1 MLVDDLT
8 LIKTLGKGAFGEVF
22 LTSKQGTSTK
32 YATKKLD
39 KTKYMNHPKAKK
51 YLDNEISI
59 LKAINHPN
67 IVKLIEIKDTSKYCY
82 IVTEF
87 CNGGSLSRCLEKYQ
101 EENKEA
107 FPENI
112 VQYIMRQIMDAIRYL
127 HKNKILHRD
136 LKLDNVLINY
146 ENEKDKTENNIMK
159 GEIKIID
166 FGFARYLK
174 NEELAYSTLGSPIN
188 MDPGILQKLN
198 KISNYSDY
206 GYDEKADIWS
216 LGTIC
221 YELLIGKSTFDSE
234 SMKELLQKV
243 NRGNYFLPKTLS
255 KETVSF
261 LNCMLQYDPKKRL
274 SAEKLYNH
282 KFLRKNVNE
291 FSKIDLKEIKKN
303 IKGKNVQINS
313 KVNQSIWEIFGE
325 GVIESIIEEEDEEDY
340 QKKNELVTKC
350 NTLTSSTFFETYKNT
365 SNKIMITPN
374 PETSTKKKK
383 DSVEDIFLRAFREM
397 NFDSVSI
404 EPRLAPFIPGFDPN
418 IGDISTI

>member
-8 LIKTLGKGAFGEVF
+8 LIKPLGKGVFGEVF

-39 KTKYMNHPKAKK
+39 KSKYMNNPKAKK

-59 LKAINHPN
+59 LKSINHPN

-87 CNGGSLSRCLEKYQ
+87 CNGGSLSNCLEKYQ
-101 EENKEA
+101 EKNNVA
-107 FPENI
+107 FPEEI
-112 VQYIMRQIMDAIRYL
+112 VQYIMKQIMDAMRYL

-136 LKLDNVLINY
+136 LKLDNILVNY
-146 ENEKDKTENNIMK
+146 EDEKDKTENNIMK
-159 GEIKIID
+159 GKIKIID

-198 KISNYSDY
+198 KVSNYKDY

-221 YELLIGKSTFDSE
+221 YELLIGKTTFDSE

-274 SAEKLYNH
+274 SADKLYNH
-282 KFLRKNVNE
+282 KFLRKDIGE
-291 FSKIDLKEIKKN
+291 FNKINLKEIKKN

-313 KVNQSIWEIFGE
+313 KVNQSIWDIFGE
-325 GVIESIIEEEDEEDY
+325 GVIESIIEEENEEDY
-340 QKKNELVTKC
+340 QNKNELVNKC
-350 NTLTSSTFFETYKNT
+350 NTLTNSTFFETYKNT
-365 SNKIMITPN
+365 PYKIETPN
-374 PETSTKKKK
+374 NEISTKKKK
-383 DSVEDIFLRAFREM
+383 DSIEDIFLRAFREM

-404 EPRLAPFIPGFDPN
+404 EPRLAPFIPGFDSN
-418 IGDISTI
+418 IGNINAF

>member
-1 MLVDDLT
+1 
-8 LIKTLGKGAFGEVF
+8 
-22 LTSKQGTSTK
+22 
-32 YATKKLD
+32 
-39 KTKYMNHPKAKK
+39 
-51 YLDNEISI
+51 
-59 LKAINHPN
+59 
-67 IVKLIEIKDTSKYCY
+67 
-82 IVTEF
+82 
-87 CNGGSLSRCLEKYQ
+87 
-101 EENKEA
+101 
-107 FPENI
+107 
-112 VQYIMRQIMDAIRYL
+112 MDAIRYL

-136 LKLDNVLINY
+136 LKLDNILVNY
-146 ENEKDKTENNIMK
+146 EDENDKLENNIMK
-159 GEIKIID
+159 GVIKIID

-221 YELLIGKSTFDSE
+221 YELLIGKTTFDSG

-282 KFLRKNVNE
+282 KFLRKDIRE
-291 FSKIDLKEIKKN
+291 FNKINLNEIKKN
-303 IKGKNVQINS
+303 VKGKNVQINS
-313 KVNQSIWEIFGE
+313 KVNQSIWDVFGE
-325 GVIESIIEEEDEEDY
+325 GVIDSIIEEEDEEDY
-340 QKKNELVTKC
+340 QKKNELVNKC
-350 NTLTSSTFFETYKNT
+350 NTLTNSTFFETYKN
-365 SNKIMITPN
+365 IPVTPN
-374 PETSTKKKK
+374 PEISTKKKK

-397 NFDSVSI
+397 NIDSVSI
-404 EPRLAPFIPGFDPN
+404 EPRLTPFIPGFEPN
-418 IGDISTI
+418 IGDISKV

>member
-8 LIKTLGKGAFGEVF
+8 LIKKLGKGAFGEVF

-39 KTKYMNHPKAKK
+39 KSKYMNNPKAKK

-87 CNGGSLSRCLEKYQ
+87 CNGGSLSNCLEKYQ
-101 EENKEA
+101 EKNSEA

-112 VQYIMRQIMDAIRYL
+112 VQYIMKQIMDAIRYL

-136 LKLDNVLINY
+136 LKLDNILVNY
-146 ENEKDKTENNIMK
+146 EDENDKLENNIMK
-159 GEIKIID
+159 GVIKIID

-221 YELLIGKSTFDSE
+221 YELLIGKTTFDSG

-282 KFLRKNVNE
+282 KFLRKDIRE
-291 FSKIDLKEIKKN
+291 FNKINLNEIKKN
-303 IKGKNVQINS
+303 VKGKNVQINS
-313 KVNQSIWEIFGE
+313 KVNQSIWDVFGE
-325 GVIESIIEEEDEEDY
+325 GVIDSIIEEEDEEDY
-340 QKKNELVTKC
+340 QKKNELVNKC
-350 NTLTSSTFFETYKNT
+350 NTLTNSTFFETYKN
-365 SNKIMITPN
+365 IPVTPN
-374 PETSTKKKK
+374 PEISTKKKK

-397 NFDSVSI
+397 NIDSVSI
-404 EPRLAPFIPGFDPN
+404 EPRLTPFIPGFEPN
-418 IGDISTI
+418 IGDISKV

>member
-8 LIKTLGKGAFGEVF
+8 LIKKLGKGAFGEVF

-39 KTKYMNHPKAKK
+39 KSKYINNPKAKK

-87 CNGGSLSRCLEKYQ
+87 CNGGSLSNCLEKYQ
-101 EENKEA
+101 EKNSEA

-112 VQYIMRQIMDAIRYL
+112 VQYIMKQIMDAIRYL

-136 LKLDNVLINY
+136 LKLDNILVNY
-146 ENEKDKTENNIMK
+146 EDENDKLENNIMK
-159 GEIKIID
+159 GVIKIID

-221 YELLIGKSTFDSE
+221 YELLIGKTTFDSG

-282 KFLRKNVNE
+282 KFLRKDIRE
-291 FSKIDLKEIKKN
+291 FNKINLNEIKKN
-303 IKGKNVQINS
+303 VKGKNVQINS
-313 KVNQSIWEIFGE
+313 KVNQSIWDVFGE
-325 GVIESIIEEEDEEDY
+325 GVIDSIIEEEDEEDY
-340 QKKNELVTKC
+340 QKKNELVNKC
-350 NTLTSSTFFETYKNT
+350 NTLTNSTFFETYKN
-365 SNKIMITPN
+365 IPVTPN
-374 PETSTKKKK
+374 PEISTKKKK

-397 NFDSVSI
+397 NIDSVSI
-404 EPRLAPFIPGFDPN
+404 EPRLTPFIPGFEPN
-418 IGDISTI
+418 IGDISKV

>member
-8 LIKTLGKGAFGEVF
+8 LIKPLGKGVFGEVF

-39 KTKYMNHPKAKK
+39 KSKYMNNSKAKK

-59 LKAINHPN
+59 LKSINHPN

-87 CNGGSLSRCLEKYQ
+87 CNGGSLSNCLEKYQ
-101 EENKEA
+101 EKNNVA
-107 FPENI
+107 FPEEI
-112 VQYIMRQIMDAIRYL
+112 VQYIMKQIMDAMRYL

-136 LKLDNVLINY
+136 LKLDNILVNY
-146 ENEKDKTENNIMK
+146 EDEKDKTENNIMK
-159 GEIKIID
+159 GKIKIID

-198 KISNYSDY
+198 KVSNYKDY

-221 YELLIGKSTFDSE
+221 YELLIGKTTFDSE

-274 SAEKLYNH
+274 SADKLYNH
-282 KFLRKNVNE
+282 KFLRKDIGE
-291 FSKIDLKEIKKN
+291 FNKINLKEIKKN

-313 KVNQSIWEIFGE
+313 KVNQSIWDIFGE
-325 GVIESIIEEEDEEDY
+325 GVIESIIEEENEEDY
-340 QKKNELVTKC
+340 QNKNELVNKC
-350 NTLTSSTFFETYKNT
+350 NTLTNSTFFETYKNT
-365 SNKIMITPN
+365 PYKIETPN
-374 PETSTKKKK
+374 NEISTKKKK
-383 DSVEDIFLRAFREM
+383 DSIEDIFLRAFREM

-404 EPRLAPFIPGFDPN
+404 EPRLAPFIPGFDSN
-418 IGDISTI
+418 IGNINAF